1 MKNHRAQRT
10 LAIIPAR
17 YASTRFPGKPLVKIL
32 DKTLIQCTYENA
44 LRCKNFADVVVATD
58 DQRIFDHVLSF
69 GGRVVMTGDCA
80 TGTDRL
86 IEVMKNGQYDAEI
99 ILNIQGDEP
108 CLDPTVID
116 QVVKALINSED
127 AVVSTAAVK
136 ITSEEEALSSSVVKC
151 VMDQKG
157 YALYFSR
164 ALIPSNKNHSWNPQA
179 VYYKHL
185 GIYCYR
191 KEFLLKY
198 GQLEETPLQTMED
211 LEQLKILEHGYKI
224 KVVLVETS
232 SVGIDTPEDIK
243 KVEQLLCKQNSSL

>member
-1 MKNHRAQRT
+1 MKKQRDQST

-32 DKTLIQCTYENA
+32 GKTLIQRTYENA
-44 LRCKNFADVVVATD
+44 LLCKNLAGVVVATD
-58 DQRIFDHVLSF
+58 DQRIYDHVVSF
-69 GGRVVMTGDCA
+69 GGRVVMTGECA

-86 IEVMKNGQYDAEI
+86 VEVVKTGTDNSEI

-108 CLDPTVID
+108 CLDPHVID
-116 QVVKALINSED
+116 QVIEALLQSRT
-127 AVVSTAAVK
+127 AVVSTAATK
-136 ITSEEEALSSSVVKC
+136 ITSREEAITSSSVKC
-151 VMDQKG
+151 VLDQDG

-164 ALIPSNKNHSWNPQA
+164 SLIPSNKNLSWDPNFT
-179 VYYKHL
+179 YYKHL

-198 GQLEETPLQTMED
+198 GQLAQTPLQQMED

-224 KVVLVETS
+224 KVALVES
-232 SVGIDTPEDIK
+232 SSIGVDNPEDIK
-243 KVEQLLCKQNSSL
+243 KVEYLLCKQNSSL